1 MQDGVPGGMGGRCPF
16 HGGSDGGSGPCV
28 QPSFSCLEARGCKP
42 CGPGRLEGAEG
53 YAGGREVASEGSVAL
68 PEPSRGKQ
76 PLCGRT
82 SPLLVA
88 AVDSVQESAQTR

>member
-16 HGGSDGGSGPCV
+16 HGGSDGESGPCV

-68 PEPSRGKQ
+68 PE
-76 PLCGRT
+76 
-82 SPLLVA
+82 
-88 AVDSVQESAQTR
+88 